1 MSINLYDNP
10 RKLYKYYPLSK
21 EYAVKL
27 ADDEKGTDILMFTPN
42 LSREDASSIGEVID
56 KWRAIALDGYIFY
69 TSPQFFNDPFDTQLP
84 NAPEI
89 VPSIKKRKE
98 IIKVLKRVISI
109 KKDEINR
116 LIYSEN
122 FDRALNIVIEN
133 QLPNRDLSMTL
144 LKKIKQHKISY
155 KEEIVISCFSEV
167 NNSKLMWAHYAD
179 GYSGLCI
186 EYDFAKSKDKAFLEG
201 IAKVEYTNKKPCV
214 EQFENEEEYVSR
226 TILTKSECWS
236 YEREWRSRKIGEYS
250 MWKSKSYPIIKVKD
264 YITAIY
270 LGCNM
275 PYEYQNEI
283 IKQYKNTGVKVFKME
298 LCEDIYDMY
307 FEQC

>member
-1 MSINLYDNP
+1 MLINLYDNP

-27 ADDEKGTDILMFTPN
+27 ADDEKGTDILMFTHN
-42 LSREDASSIGEVID
+42 LSREDASSIGQVID

-69 TSPQFFNDPFDTQLP
+69 TSPKFFNDPFDTQLP

-133 QLPNRDLSMTL
+133 
-144 LKKIKQHKISY
+144 
-155 KEEIVISCFSEV
+155 
-167 NNSKLMWAHYAD
+167 
-179 GYSGLCI
+179 
-186 EYDFAKSKDKAFLEG
+186 
-201 IAKVEYTNKKPCV
+201 
-214 EQFENEEEYVSR
+214 
-226 TILTKSECWS
+226 
-236 YEREWRSRKIGEYS
+236 
-250 MWKSKSYPIIKVKD
+250 
-264 YITAIY
+264 
-270 LGCNM
+270 
-275 PYEYQNEI
+275 
-283 IKQYKNTGVKVFKME
+283 
-298 LCEDIYDMY
+298 
-307 FEQC
+307 

>member
-21 EYAVKL
+21 ECAVKL
-27 ADDEKGTDILMFTPN
+27 ADDEKSTDILMFTPN

-116 LIYSEN
+116 LIYSED

-133 QLPNRDLSMTL
+133 QLRNRDLSMTL
-144 LKKIKQHKISY
+144 LKKIMQHKISY

-201 IAKVEYTNKKPCV
+201 IYNMFDMIDKDKNLFVFIYRDKNKNKQQNIVFVTDIDFDEIDC
-214 EQFENEEEYVSR
+214 ESFFRKYKMKFNGKEKLLKLKWREFKKNYVKFS
-226 TILTKSECWS
+226 
-236 YEREWRSRKIGEYS
+236 
-250 MWKSKSYPIIKVKD
+250 
-264 YITAIY
+264 
-270 LGCNM
+270 
-275 PYEYQNEI
+275 
-283 IKQYKNTGVKVFKME
+283 
-298 LCEDIYDMY
+298 
-307 FEQC
+307 